1 MLTELNVITWWMPQI
16 WQIYPLL
23 VPWCIR
29 TFPGQQSISLSPW
42 IWLFV
47 VQKHWPRGCHIE
59 SNIREIFFIYIRCL
73 STDFT
78 VCTTS
83 WGGTKETI
91 KTESKIKKESKLY
104 MTKFHIT
111 ISLKILFASNSI
123 KYSCWRITKTNF
135 IISFIKVYIKITL

>member
-1 MLTELNVITWWMPQI
+1 MSLYNQFANRNVITWWLPHI

-29 TFPGQQSISLSPW
+29 TFPRQQSIPLSPW

-91 KTESKIKKESKLY
+91 KTESKIKKKVSYIWQNLRLQ
-104 MTKFHIT
+104 THLKFFLLLIPSN
-111 ISLKILFASNSI
+111 IQIRREQNPIL
-123 KYSCWRITKTNF
+123 
-135 IISFIKVYIKITL
+135 

>member
-1 MLTELNVITWWMPQI
+1 MSLYNQFANRNVITWWMPQI
-16 WQIYPLL
+16 WQFYPLL

-29 TFPGQQSISLSPW
+29 TFPRQQSIPLSPW

-83 WGGTKETI
+83 WGGTKEI
-91 KTESKIKKESKLY
+91 IKK
-104 MTKFHIT
+104 
-111 ISLKILFASNSI
+111 FANPWWFTMSRVDFFVGLPVDWTMHWQVLPLVSV
-123 KYSCWRITKTNF
+123 S
-135 IISFIKVYIKITL
+135 V